1 VFLVQNVHFIGR
13 LMSYLVKLVLGR
25 HASEEVILQLVKS
38 KCMPMLLYRLEC
50 FALLKSDIKSIDFA
64 ATRFLIKLFRT
75 SNTDIIN
82 NCRSNLSI
90 MLKPNSIT
98 LSGSKLV
105 ADLLAR
111 ASSLLSS

>member
-1 VFLVQNVHFIGR
+1 MRCSVSCAKRSFYRSSNAVFGKV
-13 LMSYLVKLVLGR
+13 GR
-25 HASEEVILQLVKS
+25 HASEEVILELVKS
-38 KCMPMLLYRLEC
+38 KCMPMSLYRLEC
-50 FALLKSDIKSIDFA
+50 FALLKSVIKSIDFA

-105 ADLLAR
+105 R
-111 ASSLLSS
+111 SWSRTC